1 MSFAGLSLAQLW
13 PLFAAGGGAITVL
26 YLLRMRRRQVVVPF
40 AALWE
45 RVTRESES
53 RRLWRR
59 LRRLLSWLLQMLVLA
74 LVCLALGDPRPEVW
88 LRDPIS
94 LAIVIDTS
102 ASMAGPA
109 ADEPDTTR
117 LDLAR
122 RRAEQEILALG
133 PADRAV
139 VLEASEELGVVAPL
153 SSDPAS
159 VVPRLQRLTPR
170 FGEAD
175 LPRALA
181 LASHAVGERPGPRI
195 LVLTDG
201 ALDPGAVDALRA
213 CTEGPIPCE
222 VARVGGPAEN
232 VAITAFAARRYPYAR
247 DQIEVLTEVRNL
259 GDTPVKVVLEIEADD
274 AAVGKRTLHLPPGES
289 KREVLA
295 QLDAAR
301 SRFVARLRHED
312 GSDAPFGLP
321 HDDEAHAVVP
331 PLSPL
336 DVVLVTDGTN
346 LFLEAALLVLD
357 DHVRLTGISPQ
368 EAREGRR
375 PELAEADVV
384 FFDVGSDVLPSTLP
398 DAHVVMFDPW
408 RHQDQA
414 APCPIAKKADVER
427 PFLTEQDRDHPV
439 LDHVVL
445 KDVNLARGTTFDVIP
460 GDEILVRTLGDPIAV
475 LREGEHALV
484 AFGFD
489 PRQSDLP
496 MRTAFPMV
504 VDNLVRYFEQR
515 EAGFVASVPL
525 GAHRELALADL
536 GLAPEGVTRVTVRGP
551 GPATD
556 GASGDGSAGSEFP
569 VERGRFRLRALVPG
583 FYTIT
588 AVDGPLAGSSVELAV
603 NQASV
608 HASDL
613 HDALQALELPEAA
626 VADAPPEPT
635 PLPQGPL
642 WTLVMLVVASLVALE
657 WASYHRR
664 VTV

>member
-1 MSFAGLSLAQLW
+1 MTFAGLTLAQLW
-13 PLFAAGGGAITVL
+13 PLFAAGAGAITVL

-59 LRRLLSWLLQMLVLA
+59 LRRLLSWLLQLVVLA

-88 LRDPIS
+88 LRDPVS
-94 LAIVIDTS
+94 VAIVVDTS

-109 ADEPDTTR
+109 PDQPDTSR

-139 VLEASEELGVVAPL
+139 VIEAGEEIGVVAPL
-153 SSDPAS
+153 SGDPAGL
-159 VVPRLQRLTPR
+159 VPSLQRLRPR
-170 FGEAD
+170 HGEAD
-175 LPRALA
+175 LSRALA
-181 LASHAVGERPGPRI
+181 LAGHVVGERPGPRI

-201 ALDPGAVDALRA
+201 ALDPAAVGAVTA

-222 VARVGGPAEN
+222 VARVGGPADN

-247 DQIEVLTEVRNL
+247 DKIEVLTEVRNL

-274 AAVGKRTLHLPPGES
+274 APVGRQTLRIEPGQS
-289 KREVLA
+289 KREVLS

-312 GSDAPFGLP
+312 GGDAAFGLP
-321 HDDEAHAVVP
+321 HDDEAYAVVP

-336 DVVLVTDGTN
+336 DVVLVTDGSN

-357 DHVRLTGISPQ
+357 DHVRLTGMTPQ

-375 PELAEADVV
+375 PELREADVV
-384 FFDVGSDVLPSTLP
+384 FFDVGAETLPAALP
-398 DAHVVMFDPW
+398 DAHVVVFDPW
-408 RHQDQA
+408 RHPRGEGA
-414 APCPIAKKADVER
+414 SPCPIAKKADVGR
-427 PFLTEQDRDHPV
+427 PFLTEQDQEHPV
-439 LDHVVL
+439 LEHVVL
-445 KDVNLARGTTFDVIP
+445 KDVNLSRGTTFDVVP
-460 GDEILVRTLGDPIAV
+460 GDEVLVRSLGEPIAV
-475 LREGEHALV
+475 LREGEHATV

-496 MRTAFPMV
+496 MRTAFPIL

-536 GLAPEGVTRVTVRGP
+536 GLSPEGVTRVQVDGP
-551 GPATD
+551 GD
-556 GASGDGSAGSEFP
+556 DEAGSGAALP
-569 VERGRFRLRALVPG
+569 VERGRFRLRALIPG

-588 AVDGPLAGSSVELAV
+588 AVDGPLLGASVELAV
-603 NQASV
+603 NQANL

-613 HDALQALELPEAA
+613 HDGLAALELPQAA
-626 VADAPPEPT
+626 QAEAPPEPA
-635 PLPQGPL
+635 PLGQGPL
-642 WTLVMLVVASLVALE
+642 WTLVMLVVAVLVALE